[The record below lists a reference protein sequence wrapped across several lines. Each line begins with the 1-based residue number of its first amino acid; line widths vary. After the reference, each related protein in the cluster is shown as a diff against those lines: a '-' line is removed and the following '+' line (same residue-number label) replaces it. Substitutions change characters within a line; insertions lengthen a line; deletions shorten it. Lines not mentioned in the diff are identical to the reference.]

1 MTSKVR
7 VDMPLCS
14 HETTIEVEDSGDGI
28 LHVRIETT
36 CEDVARYSKLIKEL
50 RIEDYSEFRNSKVLE
65 KAAEACLTPT
75 CLVPSGVFNAC
86 WLETGMIS
94 RNLVKKMDTLCIRF
108 EV

>member
-14 HETTIEVEDSGDGI
+14 HQTTVEVENRGDGK
-28 LHVRIETT
+28 LDVRIEST
-36 CEDVARYSKLIKEL
+36 CEEVVRYAGMLSEVE
-50 RIEDYSEFRNSKVLE
+50 IEDYSEIRGSRILE
-65 KAAEACLTPT
+65 KAADACLTPT
-75 CLVPSGVFNAC
+75 CLVPLGVYNAC

-94 RNLVKKMDTLCIRF
+94 RNLVRRMDTISIRF

>member
-1 MTSKVR
+1 LTSKVR

-14 HETTIEVEDSGDGI
+14 HETLIEVEDSGDGT
-28 LHVRIETT
+28 LQVRIETT
-36 CEDVARYSKLIKEL
+36 CEDVARYAELIQEL
-50 RIEDYSEFRNSKVLE
+50 RLQDYSEFRGSKILE

-94 RNLVKKMDTLCIRF
+94 RNLVKKLDTLCIRF
-108 EV
+108 EA

>member
-14 HETTIEVEDSGDGI
+14 HETFIEVEDQGNGI
-28 LHVRIETT
+28 LKVRIETD
-36 CEDVARYSKLIKEL
+36 CEDIAHYAEMIREL
-50 RIEDYSEFRNSKVLE
+50 EVLDYSEIRGSKILE
-65 KAAEACLTPT
+65 KAAEAVLTPT
-75 CLVPSGVFNAC
+75 CLVPTAVFNAC

-108 EV
+108 EE